1 VGVRTVGV
9 EEELLLVD
17 PVTRE
22 IASRS
27 QQVLEAHEQGDE
39 GDEDLDQEL
48 FRHQVEIRTEPAHEL
63 SEIREQLVAA
73 RRAAGEAAAASD
85 IALIASGT
93 APLGGEDARATRNDR
108 YRRMVEKYGEV
119 ARSGTTCGMHVHVAV
134 TSPEEGVRVIDRIA
148 PWLPVLVALS
158 SNSPLV
164 LGRDTG
170 HASWRFQM
178 WSRWPSAG
186 PTERFGSVAEYER
199 VSRDLVDSGAAIDSG
214 MLYFDA
220 RLAIG
225 QPTVEIRV
233 ADVTASPDEAV
244 VIAALVRALVETVA
258 SDAAERTLPWRVDL
272 LRAAQWRASKE
283 GCSGSL
289 LDPVDQHVRPA
300 AEVVQRML
308 EALRPA
314 LTEADDVELVREG
327 TARLLEANGAVRQR
341 ATLHQ
346 TGSVEAVVDDLIR
359 RTALSWSS

>member
-17 PVTRE
+17 PATRE

-27 QQVLEAHEQGDE
+27 QQLLERHDE
-39 GDEDLDQEL
+39 GDGDDEDLDQEL
-48 FRHQVEIRTEPAHEL
+48 FRHQVEIRTDPVRDL

-73 RRAAGEAAAASD
+73 RRAAGEAATAVD
-85 IALIASGT
+85 IAMVASGT
-93 APLGGEDARATRNDR
+93 APLGGEDPRTTRSDR
-108 YRRMVEKYGEV
+108 YRRMVERYGEV

-158 SNSPLV
+158 SNSPIAF
-164 LGRDTG
+164 GRDTG

-214 MLYFDA
+214 MLYYDA
-220 RLAIG
+220 RLATG
-225 QPTVEIRV
+225 QPTIEIRV
-233 ADVTASPDEAV
+233 ADVTASPDDAV

-258 SDAAERTLPWRVDL
+258 SDATERTPPWRVEL

-283 GCSGSL
+283 GCGGSL
-289 LDPVDQHVRPA
+289 LDPVDQRVRPA

-308 EALRPA
+308 EALQPA
-314 LTEADDVELVREG
+314 LSQVDDVDLAREG
-327 TARLLEANGAVRQR
+327 AARLLEESGAARQR
-341 ATLHQ
+341 ATLQ
-346 TGSVEAVVDDLIR
+346 RAGSVEAVVDDLIR
-359 RTALSWSS
+359 RTELSWSS